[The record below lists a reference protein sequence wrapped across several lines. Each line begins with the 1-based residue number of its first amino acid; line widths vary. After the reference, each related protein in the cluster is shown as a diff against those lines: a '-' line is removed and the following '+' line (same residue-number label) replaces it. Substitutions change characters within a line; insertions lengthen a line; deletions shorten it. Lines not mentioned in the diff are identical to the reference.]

1 MEREYLQSKRRRR
14 SRPSK
19 TSKTYKNT
27 NKQQVNRI
35 KRQTNLQGYTG
46 PVVNFTLKVYQKGNY
61 SKINEP
67 THTILE
73 LIAYAQN
80 PPVNAYADLF
90 IGIQRSQKS
99 YNLLLLSFSAVKTCG
114 KRPLK

>member
-1 MEREYLQSKRRRR
+1 MK
-14 SRPSK
+14 
-19 TSKTYKNT
+19 
-27 NKQQVNRI
+27 RI

-46 PVVNFTLKVYQKGNY
+46 PVVNFTLKVYQIANY

-67 THTILE
+67 AHKVLE

-80 PPVNAYADLF
+80 PPLNAYADLF

-99 YNLLLLSFSAVKTCG
+99 NNL
-114 KRPLK
+114 